1 MASGSSS
8 SKKRLLSSAEI
19 VSGIA
24 EVARLAQGNR
34 IMLVGGVALH
44 QYGSDRLTSDID
56 IVAENKIAA
65 FPPIKTLSF
74 GGYTSM
80 TPSGVPV
87 DVILRNDEHQ
97 KCFEEALLY
106 ARKLPGVPV
115 LVVSLEYAVVMKMIA
130 HRPKDMAD
138 LATIFSMD
146 MLDVQ
151 KTRNLVRRH
160 LGSYALNDF
169 DSMVREAAWR
179 KTQEDS

>member
-8 SKKRLLSSAEI
+8 KKKRLLSSAEI
-19 VSGIA
+19 TAGIA
-24 EVARLAQGNR
+24 EVAQLAKGNR

-56 IVAENKIAA
+56 IVAEHSIQT
-65 FPPIKTLSF
+65 FPAIKSLSF
-74 GGYTSM
+74 GGYTSE

-87 DVILRNDEHQ
+87 DVILRNDEY
-97 KCFEEALLY
+97 KKVFDEALLY

-115 LVVSLEYAVVMKMIA
+115 SVVSLEYAVVMKMIA

-138 LATIFSMD
+138 LAEIFTMD
-146 MLDVQ
+146 ALDIQ
-151 KTRNLVRRH
+151 KARGLVRRH
-160 LGSYALNDF
+160 LGSYAINDF

-179 KTQEDS
+179 KSQDE